1 MRALML
7 LQRVAMMLVGW
18 GLFFE
23 ELVDAELRRWEWQ
36 NPLICCM
43 IAGFVIV
50 NWTRAGESFHD
61 SVHDLSGRTARAK
74 WPLGEVAPWQSG
86 PLAKWPLGEVAP
98 RQGPS
103 SRLLRLL
110 RVRLAAPGSSALP
123 GRGPAI
129 GIPATAS
136 GARASRLQSR
146 RPRCV

>member
-1 MRALML
+1 MRVLMLVL

-74 WPLGEVAPWQSG
+74 WPLGKVAPW
-86 PLAKWPLGEVAP
+86 
-98 RQGPS
+98 QGPS

-123 GRGPAI
+123 EK
-129 GIPATAS
+129 
-136 GARASRLQSR
+136 
-146 RPRCV
+146 RPG

>member
-1 MRALML
+1 MRVLVL

-61 SVHDLSGRTARAK
+61 SVHDLSGHTAR
-74 WPLGEVAPWQSG
+74 GQSA
-86 PLAKWPLGEVAP
+86 PLARPRLSAPAPL
-98 RQGPS
+98 QG
-103 SRLLRLL
+103 
-110 RVRLAAPGSSALP
+110 APGGSGQLGTP
-123 GRGPAI
+123 RVEGRPTGR
-129 GIPATAS
+129 PATAL
-136 GARASRLQSR
+136 GAQESRLQSL
-146 RPRCV
+146 RCHRL

>member
-74 WPLGEVAPWQSG
+74 WPLGEVAP
-86 PLAKWPLGEVAP
+86 